1 MNHNIFM
8 EDRSKLKITAVVDV
22 EEFDE
27 QKIVLITEEQMLIIE
42 GAGLHIQKLSIEEG
56 ELAIE
61 GEIDSLVYSDKNI
74 GGRRSGGFFA
84 RMLK

>member
-42 GAGLHIQKLSIEEG
+42 GAGLHIQKLSIDEG

-74 GGRRSGGFFA
+74 GARRSGGFFA